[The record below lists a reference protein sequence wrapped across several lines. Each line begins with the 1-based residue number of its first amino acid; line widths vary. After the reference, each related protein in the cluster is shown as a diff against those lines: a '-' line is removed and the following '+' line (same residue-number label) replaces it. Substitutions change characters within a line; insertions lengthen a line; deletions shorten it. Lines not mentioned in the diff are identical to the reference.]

1 MRHMSRIF
9 AAVDRDTECAVRRF
23 AMRCISAAAL
33 LLPTAAVADPITL
46 KLSFFTSD
54 QSVAYQAAVKPFVDA
69 INHDGKSLLHIDVY
83 LSGALGKMQNELPQ
97 LVLDGKADIAFI
109 VPGQN
114 PERFRDTAAIEMPG
128 LFSDAYEASLVYT
141 RLIARH
147 ALPGYDDFFVV
158 GAYGT
163 APEIINSRKTLTTLA
178 DLKGQKIRVNN
189 LPEAA
194 GLAKLGALPVVLAF
208 NATSPAISGGLIDG
222 ATAPPAQLFDVG
234 IGRLTTFHYLLPTST
249 APLALV
255 MNRKVFDGLPENAKA
270 LIRKYSG
277 EWAADQFSKVYKK
290 LNQRGVDQLEAD
302 SRRSVVVPSAA
313 DLKTANDDFKS
324 VLDSWTAE
332 GQQNR
337 ILAALV
343 QAELHSLRDHEKA
356 QRTETD
362 RDDDN

>member
-1 MRHMSRIF
+1 MLRPAVGCMF
-9 AAVDRDTECAVRRF
+9 AV
-23 AMRCISAAAL
+23 AL
-33 LLPTAAVADPITL
+33 LLPTAAIADPIAL

-69 INHDGKSLLHIDVY
+69 INHDGDGLLHIDVY
-83 LSGALGKMQNELPQ
+83 LSGSLGKVQNELPQ

-128 LFSDAYEASLVYT
+128 LFRDAREASLVYT
-141 RLIARH
+141 RLIAGH
-147 ALPGYDDFFVV
+147 ALPGYDDFFVI

-163 APEIINSRKTLTTLA
+163 APEIINSRKNLTALA

-189 LPEAA
+189 LMEAA

-208 NATSPAISGGLIDG
+208 NGTSSAISGGLIDG

-255 MNRKVFDGLPENAKA
+255 MNRKVFDGLPENGKA

-277 EWAADQFSKVYKK
+277 EWAANHFSEVYAKFNEQG
-290 LNQRGVDQLEAD
+290 LEQLKTD
-302 SRRSVVVPSAA
+302 SRRSVVVPSAV

-324 VLDSWTAE
+324 VNDGWAAE
-332 GQQNR
+332 DQQNLV
-337 ILAALV
+337 LASLV
-343 QAELHSLRDHEKA
+343 QAELGRLRDREKA
-356 QRTETD
+356 ARTETK
-362 RDDDN
+362 RDDEN

>member
-1 MRHMSRIF
+1 MLRYAIGGIF
-9 AAVDRDTECAVRRF
+9 
-23 AMRCISAAAL
+23 AAAL
-33 LLPTAAVADPITL
+33 LPTAGIADPITL

-69 INHDGKSLLHIDVY
+69 INQDGNGLLHIEVY
-83 LSGALGKMQNELPQ
+83 LSGALGRVQNELPQ

-128 LFSDAYEASLVYT
+128 LFRDAREASLVYT
-141 RLIARH
+141 RLIAGH
-147 ALPGYDDFFVV
+147 ALPGYDDFFVIGV
-158 GAYGT
+158 YGT
-163 APEIINSRKTLTTLA
+163 APEIINSRKNLAALA

-189 LPEAA
+189 LMEAA

-208 NATSPAISGGLIDG
+208 NATSPAISGGQIDG

-255 MNRKVFDGLPENAKA
+255 MNQKVFDELPENAKA
-270 LIRKYSG
+270 LIRRYSG
-277 EWAADQFSKVYKK
+277 EWAANQFSRVYEKF
-290 LNQRGVDQLEAD
+290 NEQGVDQLKAD
-302 SRRSVVVPSAA
+302 SRRSVVVPSAV
-313 DLKTANDDFKS
+313 DLKTASDDFKS
-324 VLDSWTAE
+324 VLDGWTAE

-337 ILAALV
+337 ILASLV
-343 QAELHSLRDHEKA
+343 QAVLGSLRDPKKA
-356 QRTETD
+356 PRTETN

>member
-1 MRHMSRIF
+1 MCCIL
-9 AAVDRDTECAVRRF
+9 AVA
-23 AMRCISAAAL
+23 S
-33 LLPTAAVADPITL
+33 LLPTVATADPIRL

-69 INHDGKSLLHIDVY
+69 INRDGNDLLHIDVY
-83 LSGALGKMQNELPQ
+83 LSGALGKVQSELPQ
-97 LVLDGKADIAFI
+97 LVLEGKADIGFI

-128 LFSDAYEASLVYT
+128 LFRDAHEASLVYT
-141 RLIARH
+141 RLIAGH
-147 ALPGYDDFFVV
+147 ALPGYDDFFVI

-163 APEIINSRKTLTTLA
+163 APEIINSRKNLAALA

-189 LPEAA
+189 LMEAA

-208 NATSPAISGGLIDG
+208 NATSPAISGGQIDG
-222 ATAPPAQLFDVG
+222 ATAPPAQLSDVG

-255 MNRKVFDGLPENAKA
+255 MNKKVFDELPENAKA
-270 LIRKYSG
+270 LIRRYSG
-277 EWAADQFSKVYKK
+277 EWAANQFSRVYKK
-290 LNQRGVDQLEAD
+290 FNEQGVDQLKAD
-302 SRRSVVVPSAA
+302 SRRSVVVPSAV
-313 DLKTANDDFKS
+313 DLKIASDDFKS
-324 VLDSWTAE
+324 VLDGWTAE

-337 ILAALV
+337 ILASLV
-343 QAELHSLRDHEKA
+343 QTVLGSLRNPEKA
-356 QRTETD
+356 SRTETN

>member
-1 MRHMSRIF
+1 MLRSAVPSIF
-9 AAVDRDTECAVRRF
+9 ALAF
-23 AMRCISAAAL
+23 L
-33 LLPTAAVADPITL
+33 LSTAAIADPITL

-69 INHDGKSLLHIDVY
+69 INNDGNGLLHIDVY
-83 LSGALGKMQNELPQ
+83 LSGSLGKVQNELPQ
-97 LVLDGKADIAFI
+97 LVLDGKTDIAFI

-114 PERFRDTAAIEMPG
+114 PERFRDTAAIEMSG
-128 LFSDAYEASLVYT
+128 LFRDAREASLVYT
-141 RLIARH
+141 RLIGGH
-147 ALPGYDDFFVV
+147 ALPGYDVFYVI

-163 APEIINSRKTLTTLA
+163 APEIINSRRTLTALA

-189 LPEAA
+189 LMEAA

-208 NATSPAISGGLIDG
+208 NATSAAISGGQIDG

-255 MNRKVFDGLPENAKA
+255 MNRKVFDGLPASAKA

-277 EWAADQFSKVYKK
+277 EWAANQFSKVYEKFNEQG
-290 LNQRGVDQLEAD
+290 LEQLKTD
-302 SRRSVVVPSAA
+302 SRRIVVVPSTV
-313 DLKTANDDFKS
+313 DLKTANDVFKS
-324 VLDSWTAE
+324 VIEDWTAE

-337 ILAALV
+337 VLASLV
-343 QAELHSLRDHEKA
+343 QAELGILREPETVP
-356 QRTETD
+356 RTSTD
-362 RDDDN
+362 RDE

>member
-1 MRHMSRIF
+1 MLRPAVGCMF
-9 AAVDRDTECAVRRF
+9 AV
-23 AMRCISAAAL
+23 AL
-33 LLPTAAVADPITL
+33 LLPTAAIADPIAL

-69 INHDGKSLLHIDVY
+69 VNHDGNNLLHIDVY
-83 LSGALGKMQNELPQ
+83 LSGSLDGVQNELPQ

-109 VPGQN
+109 VPEQN
-114 PERFRDTAAIEMPG
+114 PERFRNTAAIEMPG
-128 LFSDAYEASLVYT
+128 LFRDAREASLVYT
-141 RLIARH
+141 RLIAGH

-163 APEIINSRKTLTTLA
+163 APEIINSRKNLTTLV

-189 LPEAA
+189 LTEAA
-194 GLAKLGALPVVLAF
+194 ALAKLGALPVVLAF

-255 MNRKVFDGLPENAKA
+255 MNRKVFDGLPENGKA

-277 EWAADQFSKVYKK
+277 EWTANQFSEVYAKFNEQG
-290 LNQRGVDQLEAD
+290 LEQLKTD
-302 SRRSVVVPSAA
+302 SRRSVVVASAV
-313 DLKTANDDFKS
+313 DLKTANDAFKS
-324 VLDSWTAE
+324 VNDGWAAE
-332 GQQNR
+332 DQQNLV
-337 ILAALV
+337 LASLV
-343 QAELHSLRDHEKA
+343 QAELGRLRDREKA
-356 QRTETD
+356 ARTETK
-362 RDDDN
+362 RDDEN